1 MQICKSSGEREHQI
15 STKGLCLADL
25 PSPISVATGVVIEMD
40 SPEPPFM
47 LAGSSWPCL
56 RITGDVMLTDSL
68 WPDPGAALLPKM
80 KLAICTSPLG
90 HFVTWNHVMWIA
102 KEINM

>member
-1 MQICKSSGEREHQI
+1 
-15 STKGLCLADL
+15 
-25 PSPISVATGVVIEMD
+25 
-40 SPEPPFM
+40 M

-80 KLAICTSPLG
+80 KLAICASQCG
-90 HFVTWNHVMWIA
+90 HVATEDKVMFIAEEIRVTGL
-102 KEINM
+102 